1 MFHID
6 IYVYVYVDCLCAK
19 FKRELK
25 SKSFML
31 EYYSHHELKQFL
43 SHALGV
49 LLITICHKIE
59 WKRKAKSR
67 SAGSDEFTVS

>member
-1 MFHID
+1 
-6 IYVYVYVDCLCAK
+6 
-19 FKRELK
+19 
-25 SKSFML
+25 ML